1 MLSDSSMN
9 QLKNLPWLLLMI
21 VIAAVLKGAFGSVY
35 WFFASGAELSTAQ
48 GIIALLV
55 GISIGFVV
63 WAVIAA
69 LSKTRS
75 F

>member
-9 QLKNLPWLLLMI
+9 QFQNLAWILLMI
-21 VIAAVLKGAFGSVY
+21 VIAAVLKGIFGSVY

-63 WAVIAA
+63 WAIIAA